1 MSKKNKLVGVAV
13 FGFGWTLGY
22 AKGFIKGCVEGYT
35 KSACEVID
43 KYGAVLPE
51 IKFNP
56 IKGVEITMRN
66 PKSKSKE
73 TEES

>member
-1 MSKKNKLVGVAV
+1 MSKKNKLVGVIV
-13 FGFGWTLGY
+13 FGCGWAVGY
-22 AKGFIKGCVEGYT
+22 MKGFAKGYVEA
-35 KSACEVID
+35 ACEVID
-43 KYGAVLPE
+43 KYGETLSE

-73 TEES
+73 EEES